1 MIALIGYDFI
11 HRVERGLT
19 YTFLV
24 IFGVFTIGAI
34 ATLHLPAGALDPGKF
49 DAVPFLTQFGVTA
62 GTRSPGRSTS
72 RTTRATCR
80 RT

>member
-1 MIALIGYDFI
+1 VAIALIGYDFI

-34 ATLHLPAGALDPGKF
+34 ATLALPRA
-49 DAVPFLTQFGVTA
+49 
-62 GTRSPGRSTS
+62 RSTPAS
-72 RTTRATCR
+72 STPCR
-80 RT
+80 S